1 MPGYHM
7 SGMSFIRV
15 SLTTMV
21 SIMQVPDRSV
31 ESIYPDL
38 GSLLIKSLHQRFL
51 CYWDTFDS
59 RVELQC
65 TPRIC
70 KVEAVSSAHVVY
82 TWQFRSCL
90 RPVPR
95 PKLLLLGIAMASA

>member
-15 SLTTMV
+15 SLTTVV

-51 CYWDTFDS
+51 C
-59 RVELQC
+59 C
-65 TPRIC
+65 
-70 KVEAVSSAHVVY
+70 
-82 TWQFRSCL
+82 
-90 RPVPR
+90 
-95 PKLLLLGIAMASA
+95 